1 MWIDKEIGTKKSHF
15 SIKKKCDYMAEKVGF
30 EPTEHCCSTVFK
42 TASLNHSDTSP
53 RSCGLE
59 CVNNDNIS
67 FRRCQYY
74 RQDFAPKNIFY
85 IFWGKYAFK
94 QFFLQIIIHRQMNCS
109 GTRGQFTSRWFS
121 GCKET
126 GARAGACFLQI
137 EIIPHY
143 PQGQLP
149 YYRLWPA
156 SQQLPSVLSRTR
168 WTKLRQPQPRSYRQ
182 YQRL

>member
-1 MWIDKEIGTKKSHF
+1 
-15 SIKKKCDYMAEKVGF
+15 MAEKVGF

-94 QFFLQIIIHRQMNCS
+94 LFFLQIIIHRQMNCS

-168 WTKLRQPQPRSYRQ
+168 WTKLRQPQPRFYRQ

>member
-1 MWIDKEIGTKKSHF
+1 
-15 SIKKKCDYMAEKVGF
+15 MAEKVGF

-53 RSCGLE
+53 WSCGLE